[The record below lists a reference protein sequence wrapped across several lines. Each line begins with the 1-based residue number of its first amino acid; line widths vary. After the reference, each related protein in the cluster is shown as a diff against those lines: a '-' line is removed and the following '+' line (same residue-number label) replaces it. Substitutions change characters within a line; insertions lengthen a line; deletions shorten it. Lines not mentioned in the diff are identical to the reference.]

1 MKKIYF
7 FRVETPA
14 DLPPLSSP
22 VPQPQQ
28 LIALNQNL
36 IIDENQNTI
45 APPKRNTCIQPQNL
59 PHFAQN
65 VTKSSA
71 HSKTD
76 VQKEETDESATLNIC
91 LKSVSDENRTTADQ
105 RSDFSGLKSPS
116 DTSDVI
122 RELETEC
129 DNDYVSDDN
138 DDISDD
144 SSTEDESSVTSC
156 SSSSSSSTLI
166 TVRNCDTMMVK

>member
-1 MKKIYF
+1 M
-7 FRVETPA
+7 
-14 DLPPLSSP
+14 
-22 VPQPQQ
+22 
-28 LIALNQNL
+28 
-36 IIDENQNTI
+36 
-45 APPKRNTCIQPQNL
+45 
-59 PHFAQN
+59 PHFAKNNNQN
-65 VTKSSA
+65 NAIKSSA
-71 HSKTD
+71 FSKTD
-76 VQKEETDESATLNIC
+76 VLKEKTDESATLNIC
-91 LKSVSDENRTTADQ
+91 LKSVSDKNRTTADQ
-105 RSDFSGLKSPS
+105 RSDFSSLKSPS

-166 TVRNCDTMMVK
+166 TVKNCDTMMVK

>member
-1 MKKIYF
+1 M
-7 FRVETPA
+7 
-14 DLPPLSSP
+14 
-22 VPQPQQ
+22 
-28 LIALNQNL
+28 IALNQNL

-71 HSKTD
+71 LS
-76 VQKEETDESATLNIC
+76 EERNENATLNIC

-105 RSDFSGLKSPS
+105 RSDFSSLKAPS

-138 DDISDD
+138 DDISED

-156 SSSSSSSTLI
+156 SSSSSSTLI